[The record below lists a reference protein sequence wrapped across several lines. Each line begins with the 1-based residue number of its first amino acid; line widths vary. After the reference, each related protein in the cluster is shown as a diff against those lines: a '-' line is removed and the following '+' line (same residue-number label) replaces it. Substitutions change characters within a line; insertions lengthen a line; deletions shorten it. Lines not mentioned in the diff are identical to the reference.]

1 MTNEFIFVVKPSNS
15 TKPGDIVFYDQAGL
29 MRFAHDIGPGVVN
42 YQIGYIDPSQ
52 RHLKIHDIH
61 IDTLKALMI

>member
-1 MTNEFIFVVKPSNS
+1 MANDFIFVVKPGDSK
-15 TKPGDIVFYDQAGL
+15 KPGDIVFYDQSGL

-42 YQIGYIDPSQ
+42 YQIGFIDPEN
-52 RHLKIHDIH
+52 RELYIHKID